1 MPHNFITL
9 SVVLKTGNHEITSLT
24 FPDDIAATED
34 LVKLSA
40 AQASGEWVV
49 LPLDLGE
56 GQGGSAVHLIYRWPS
71 S

>member
-9 SVVLKTGNHEITSLT
+9 SVVLKTGNHEITSPT

-40 AQASGEWVV
+40 AQASGDWVV
-49 LPLDLGE
+49 LPWISVKGKEIL
-56 GQGGSAVHLIYRWPS
+56 AVHLTHRWPS